1 MPDTAKAISSRRGR
15 PNSSRLAEMET
26 AILDAARALFMKDGF
41 DLVAMEAVA
50 AEAGVSKTTLYAR
63 YPSKELLFDSVVRE
77 RLAHWS
83 RVSSQQN
90 DQLSDDIGERLK
102 HHARVLALSV
112 WEPEIRAFQRML
124 FATAERFPRLAR
136 SMYEVGY
143 LYMVHYVRR
152 DIEEAAVRDN
162 KPVRDADGVARHFV
176 GSIIGMTQNEGAGRE
191 LHPEE
196 IVGAAVRSAEIV
208 MAARD
213 FW

>member
-1 MPDTAKAISSRRGR
+1 
-15 PNSSRLAEMET
+15 MEA
-26 AILDAARALFMKDGF
+26 AILEAARVLFMKDGF
-41 DLVAMEAVA
+41 DLVAMEAIA
-50 AEAGVSKTTLYAR
+50 AAAGVSKTTLYSR
-63 YPSKELLFDSVVRE
+63 YPSKESLFNSVVRE

-83 RVSSQQN
+83 RLSSQQN
-90 DQLSDDIGERLK
+90 DRLSDDIGERLK
-102 HHARVLALSV
+102 QHARVLALSV

-124 FATAERFPRLAR
+124 MATAERFPRLSR

-152 DIEEAAVRDN
+152 DIEEAAVRDG

-176 GSIIGMTQNEGAGRE
+176 SSIIGMSLNEGAGRE

-196 IVGAAVRSAEIV
+196 IEVAAIRSAEIV